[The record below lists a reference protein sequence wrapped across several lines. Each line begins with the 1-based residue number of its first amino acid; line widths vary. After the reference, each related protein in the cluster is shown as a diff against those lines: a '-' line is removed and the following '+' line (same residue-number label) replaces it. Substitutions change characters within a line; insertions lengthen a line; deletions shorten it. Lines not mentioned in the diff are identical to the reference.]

1 MIPSLRGMDCFAT
14 LAMTGTCRSDAG
26 VVIARNEVTR
36 CALSLRGAQRRGNLQ
51 SILNMNILSIN
62 NLAKIGREKPLFTGV
77 TFGIQDGEKAALIGR
92 NGTGK
97 STLLATIAGV
107 LQPDEGT
114 VVINKEA
121 GVSYLPQTPAF
132 LPDDTIREHIFK
144 NNSPKLAV
152 IREYE
157 EICEEMQK
165 SSAVVSTDSATEIS
179 SGLQHRYDDIMHK
192 MDVSDLWN
200 YEAQISS
207 ILSTLGITDMTRR
220 MGTLSGGMCKKVAL
234 AQVLVEDTK
243 LLLLDEPTNHLDI
256 TTIYWLQ
263 NYLHDTKRSVLMVT
277 HDRWF
282 LDAVCTNIYELARN
296 RLKLYEGNY
305 SQYLEK
311 KETEAEIE
319 ANTERRIES
328 VLRFEREWLLRG
340 PCARG
345 TKIKAR
351 IQRDEQLIN
360 REKFKSDKGFTF
372 EVKGKRLGGKVLEL
386 HNISKNYPKG
396 YVSEQGGGE
405 SLPLASAAD
414 TSSATPSPR
423 GVAPKTPEYVPV
435 INNFSYVFTKGQKI
449 GIFGDNGSGKSTF
462 LNIITGHLSP
472 DSGSVVVG
480 VNTKFG
486 YYTQN
491 PEFADTNLTVLEYIK
506 ETAEHM
512 TLNDGKKEVSASRF
526 LEEFGFEGKI
536 QHSPVSTLSGGERK
550 RLYLVR
556 LLLENPNF
564 LVLDEPTND
573 FDIFTMNILEQFL
586 ENYEGCLLLV
596 SHDRYF
602 MDKTVDSLFIME
614 DNGDISGFVGK
625 CSEYI
630 EYRDELKKSQQGDFK
645 GEKSPLGEG
654 VADKTGASGSERGLG
669 SEGENSPT
677 LNSPTMANNQ
687 TPQKKKLSFK
697 EQKEFEKLNEEIPAL
712 EAEQKTLEEKMAS
725 SDFEEVRKAGER
737 YKEIEALLEEKYP
750 RWEEL
755 AERA

>member
-1 MIPSLRGMDCFAT
+1 
-14 LAMTGTCRSDAG
+14 
-26 VVIARNEVTR
+26 
-36 CALSLRGAQRRGNLQ
+36 
-51 SILNMNILSIN
+51 MNILSIN
-62 NLAKIGREKPLFTGV
+62 NLSKIGREKPLFTEV
-77 TFGIQDGEKAALIGR
+77 SFGIQESEKAALIGR

-121 GVSYLPQTPAF
+121 GVSYLPQTPSF
-132 LPDDTIREHIFK
+132 NPEDTIREHIFK
-144 NNSPKLAV
+144 NDSPKLAV

-157 EICEEMQK
+157 EVCEEMAK
-165 SSAVVSTDSATEIS
+165 GAGAAN
-179 SGLQHRYDDIMHK
+179 RYEAIMHK
-192 MDVSDLWN
+192 MDTADLWN

-207 ILSTLGITDMTRR
+207 ILNTLGITDMSRR
-220 MGTLSGGMCKKVAL
+220 MGELSGGMCKKVAL

-256 TTIYWLQ
+256 TTIFWLQ

-282 LDAVCTNIYELARN
+282 LDAVCNNIYELARN
-296 RLKLYEGNY
+296 HLKLYVGNY

-360 REKFKSDKGFTF
+360 REKFQADKGFTF

-386 HNISKNYPKG
+386 HGISKNYSKG
-396 YVSEQGGGE
+396 YVNND
-405 SLPLASAAD
+405 SA
-414 TSSATPSPR
+414 
-423 GVAPKTPEYVPV
+423 V
-435 INNFSYVFTKGQKI
+435 IKNFSYTFTKGQKI

-462 LNIITGHLSP
+462 LNIITGQLAP
-472 DSGSVVVG
+472 DSGTVVIG
-480 VNTKFG
+480 ENTKFG

-491 PEFADTNLTVLEYIK
+491 PVFQDSSLTVLEYIK
-506 ETAEHM
+506 ETAERM
-512 TLNDGKKEVSASRF
+512 TLSNGKKEVSATKF

-550 RLYLVR
+550 KLYLVR

-573 FDIFTMNILEQFL
+573 FDIFTMNIFEQFL
-586 ENYEGCLLLV
+586 EGYGGCLLLV

-614 DNGDISGFVGK
+614 DDGSISGFVGK

-630 EYRDELKKSQQGDFK
+630 EYRE
-645 GEKSPLGEG
+645 EKRKEE
-654 VADKTGASGSERGLG
+654 K
-669 SEGENSPT
+669 EGEASPSLQPASQSSAT
-677 LNSPTMANNQ
+677 LSAGA
-687 TPQKKKLSFK
+687 TPATPPVSSQKKKLSFK
-697 EQKEFEKLNEEIPAL
+697 EQKEFEQLNEEIPAL
-712 EAEQKTLEEKMAS
+712 EAEQKALEEKMS
-725 SDFEEVRKAGER
+725 SSNFDEVRAAGER
-737 YKEIEALLEEKYP
+737 YKEIEALLEQKYP

>member
-1 MIPSLRGMDCFAT
+1 MSKKIHNNID
-14 LAMTGTCRSDAG
+14 
-26 VVIARNEVTR
+26 V
-36 CALSLRGAQRRGNLQ
+36 
-51 SILNMNILSIN
+51 NILSIN
-62 NLAKIGREKPLFTGV
+62 NLAKIGREKPLFTQV
-77 TFGIQDGEKAALIGR
+77 SFGIQEGEKAALIGR

-107 LQPDEGT
+107 LQPDEGS
-114 VVINKEA
+114 VVLNKEA
-121 GVSYLPQTPAF
+121 GVSYLPQN
-132 LPDDTIREHIFK
+132 PDFDCENTIREHIFK
-144 NNSPKLAV
+144 SNSPKLKL

-157 EICEEMQK
+157 ELCEEMAG
-165 SSAVVSTDSATEIS
+165 SGSGSE
-179 SGLQHRYDDIMHK
+179 GLQKRYEDSMLK
-192 MDVSDLWN
+192 MEQNDLWN

-207 ILSTLGITDMTRR
+207 ILATLGIKDLSLK
-220 MGTLSGGMCKKVAL
+220 MGTLSGGMIKKVAL

-263 NYLHDTKRSVLMVT
+263 NYLHDTKRAVLMVT

-282 LDAVCTNIYELARN
+282 LDAVCSNIYELARN
-296 RLKLYEGNY
+296 HLKLYEGNY
-305 SQYLEK
+305 SKYLEK
-311 KETEAEIE
+311 KEIEAEIE
-319 ANTERRIES
+319 ANAERRIES

-360 REKFKSDKGFTF
+360 REKFQADKGFTF
-372 EVKGKRLGGKVLEL
+372 EVKGKRLGGKILEL
-386 HNISKNYPKG
+386 HNISKNYLKG
-396 YVSEQGGGE
+396 NS
-405 SLPLASAAD
+405 
-414 TSSATPSPR
+414 
-423 GVAPKTPEYVPV
+423 PV
-435 INNFSYVFTKGQKI
+435 IKNFSYVFTKGQKI

-462 LNIITGHLSP
+462 LNIVTGNLKP
-472 DSGSVVVG
+472 DTGSIDVG
-480 VNTKFG
+480 INTKFG

-491 PEFADTNLTVLEYIK
+491 PIFKDTNLTVLEYIK

-526 LEEFGFEGKI
+526 AEEFGFEGKI

-550 RLYLVR
+550 RLFLVR

-573 FDIFTMNILEQFL
+573 FDIFTMNNLERFL
-586 ENYEGCLLLV
+586 EHYEGCLLLV

-614 DNGDISGFVGK
+614 ENGDISGFVGK

-630 EYRDELKKSQQGDFK
+630 EYREEIKK
-645 GEKSPLGEG
+645 EKQALRAASEPAEG
-654 VADKTGASGSERGLG
+654 VAEDRKAGW
-669 SEGENSPT
+669 SEGEASPSCGKT
-677 LNSPTMANNQ
+677 E
-687 TPQKKKLSFK
+687 KKKLSFK
-697 EQKEFEKLNEEIPAL
+697 EQKEFEQLNEEIPAL
-712 EAEQKTLEEKMAS
+712 EEEQKELEEKMALS
-725 SDFEEVRKAGER
+725 NFEEARAAGER
-737 YKEIEALLEEKYP
+737 YKEIAALLEEKYA

>member
-1 MIPSLRGMDCFAT
+1 
-14 LAMTGTCRSDAG
+14 
-26 VVIARNEVTR
+26 
-36 CALSLRGAQRRGNLQ
+36 
-51 SILNMNILSIN
+51 MNILSIN
-62 NLAKIGREKPLFTGV
+62 NLAKIGREKPLFTEV
-77 TFGIQDGEKAALIGR
+77 SFGIQEGEKAALIGR

-121 GVSYLPQTPAF
+121 GVSYLPQTPSF
-132 LPDDTIREHIFK
+132 NPDDTIREHIFK
-144 NNSPKLAV
+144 NDSPKLAV

-157 EICEEMQK
+157 EICEEMGTK
-165 SSAVVSTDSATEIS
+165 EASA
-179 SGLQHRYDDIMHK
+179 GLQTRYEAIMHK
-192 MDVSDLWN
+192 MDSGDLWN

-256 TTIYWLQ
+256 TTIFWLQ

-296 RLKLYEGNY
+296 KLKLYVGNY

-360 REKFKSDKGFTF
+360 REKFQADKGFTF

-386 HNISKNYPKG
+386 HGISKNYPKG
-396 YVSEQGGGE
+396 YVGE
-405 SLPLASAAD
+405 RLPLASEPVVSTGSTTA
-414 TSSATPSPR
+414 SSATPSNGGHPR
-423 GVAPKTPEYVPV
+423 NAPEYVPV
-435 INNFSYVFTKGQKI
+435 IKNFSYIFTKGQKI

-462 LNIITGHLSP
+462 LNIITGNLAP
-472 DSGSVVVG
+472 DSGTVVVG
-480 VNTKFG
+480 ENTKFG

-491 PEFADTNLTVLEYIK
+491 PVFKDTNLTVLEYIK

-512 TLNDGKKEVSASRF
+512 TLNDGKKEVSASKF

-536 QHSPVSTLSGGERK
+536 QHSPVSSLSGGERK

-564 LVLDEPTND
+564 LILDEPTND

-586 ENYEGCLLLV
+586 EGYQGCLLLV

-614 DNGDISGFVGK
+614 EDGNISGFVGK

-630 EYRDELKKSQQGDFK
+630 DYREEQKKNAVVK
-645 GEKSPLGEG
+645 
-654 VADKTGASGSERGLG
+654 SGSTVVEPAVPEPGRRVETTTTKNETP
-669 SEGENSPT
+669 SSAVVSIQPSAYSTNVSAPT
-677 LNSPTMANNQ
+677 
-687 TPQKKKLSFK
+687 QKKKLSFK
-697 EQKEFEKLNEEIPAL
+697 EQKEFEQLNEEIPAL
-712 EAEQKTLEEKMAS
+712 EAEQKALEAKMAS
-725 SDFEEVRKAGER
+725 SDFEEVRAAGDR

>member
-1 MIPSLRGMDCFAT
+1 
-14 LAMTGTCRSDAG
+14 
-26 VVIARNEVTR
+26 
-36 CALSLRGAQRRGNLQ
+36 
-51 SILNMNILSIN
+51 MNILSIN

-77 TFGIQDGEKAALIGR
+77 TFGIQEGEKAALIGR

-107 LQPDEGT
+107 LVPDEGT

-121 GVSYLPQTPAF
+121 GVSYLPQTPSF
-132 LPDDTIREHIFK
+132 NPDDTIREHIFK

-157 EICEEMQK
+157 EICEEMGTKEQ
-165 SSAVVSTDSATEIS
+165 SA
-179 SGLQHRYDDIMHK
+179 GLQTRYEQIMHK
-192 MDVSDLWN
+192 MDSGDLWN

-256 TTIYWLQ
+256 TTIFWLQ
-263 NYLHDTKRSVLMVT
+263 NYLHDTKRSILMVT

-296 RLKLYEGNY
+296 KLKLYVGNY

-360 REKFKSDKGFTF
+360 REKFQADKGFTF

-386 HNISKNYPKG
+386 HGISKNYPKG
-396 YVSEQGGGE
+396 YVGTNEGE
-405 SLPLASAAD
+405 SLPLAPAA
-414 TSSATPSPR
+414 SSATPSNGGHPR
-423 GVAPKTPEYVPV
+423 NAPEYVPV
-435 INNFSYVFTKGQKI
+435 IKNFSYIFTKGQKI

-462 LNIITGHLSP
+462 LNIITGQIAP
-472 DSGSVVVG
+472 DSGTVVVG
-480 VNTKFG
+480 ENTKFG

-491 PEFADTNLTVLEYIK
+491 PVFKNTNLTVLEYIK

-512 TLNDGKKEVSASRF
+512 TLNDGKKEVSATKF

-586 ENYEGCLLLV
+586 EGYQGCLLLV

-614 DNGDISGFVGK
+614 EDGNISGFVGK

-630 EYRDELKKSQQGDFK
+630 DYRE
-645 GEKSPLGEG
+645 EKRKEEKEDSSRTSANSTAGGVAGVSPAGEG
-654 VADKTGASGSERGLG
+654 GEQRSASQ
-669 SEGENSPT
+669 GETSP
-677 LNSPTMANNQ
+677 SS
-687 TPQKKKLSFK
+687 QKKKLSFK
-697 EQKEFEKLNEEIPAL
+697 EQKEFEQLNEEIPAL
-712 EAEQKTLEEKMAS
+712 EAEQKSLEEKMAS
-725 SDFEEVRKAGER
+725 SDFEKVRVAGER

>member
-1 MIPSLRGMDCFAT
+1 MSKKIHNNID
-14 LAMTGTCRSDAG
+14 
-26 VVIARNEVTR
+26 V
-36 CALSLRGAQRRGNLQ
+36 
-51 SILNMNILSIN
+51 NILSIN
-62 NLAKIGREKPLFTGV
+62 NLAKIGREKPLFTQV
-77 TFGIQDGEKAALIGR
+77 SFGIQEGEKAALIGR

-107 LQPDEGT
+107 LQPDEGS
-114 VVINKEA
+114 VVLNKEA
-121 GVSYLPQTPAF
+121 RVSYLPQN
-132 LPDDTIREHIFK
+132 PDFDCENTILEHIFK
-144 NNSPKLAV
+144 SNSPKLKL

-157 EICEEMQK
+157 ELCEEMAG
-165 SSAVVSTDSATEIS
+165 SGSGSE
-179 SGLQHRYDDIMHK
+179 GLQKRYEDSMLK
-192 MDVSDLWN
+192 MEQNDLWN

-207 ILSTLGITDMTRR
+207 ILATLGIKDLSLK
-220 MGTLSGGMCKKVAL
+220 MGTLSGGMIKKVAL

-263 NYLHDTKRSVLMVT
+263 NYLHDTKRAVLMVT

-282 LDAVCTNIYELARN
+282 LDAVCSNIYELARN
-296 RLKLYEGNY
+296 HLKLYEGNY
-305 SQYLEK
+305 SKYLEK
-311 KETEAEIE
+311 KEIEAEIE
-319 ANTERRIES
+319 ANAERRIES

-360 REKFKSDKGFTF
+360 REKFQADKGFTF
-372 EVKGKRLGGKVLEL
+372 EVKGKRLGGKILEL
-386 HNISKNYPKG
+386 HNISKNYLKG
-396 YVSEQGGGE
+396 NS
-405 SLPLASAAD
+405 
-414 TSSATPSPR
+414 
-423 GVAPKTPEYVPV
+423 PV
-435 INNFSYVFTKGQKI
+435 IKNFSYVFTKGQKI

-462 LNIITGHLSP
+462 LNIVTGNLKP
-472 DSGSVVVG
+472 DTGSIDIG
-480 VNTKFG
+480 INTKFG

-491 PEFADTNLTVLEYIK
+491 PVFKNTNLTVLEYIK

-550 RLYLVR
+550 RLFLVR

-573 FDIFTMNILEQFL
+573 FDIFTMNILERFL
-586 ENYEGCLLLV
+586 EHYEGCLLLV

-614 DNGDISGFVGK
+614 ENGDISGFVGK

-630 EYRDELKKSQQGDFK
+630 EYREELKK
-645 GEKSPLGEG
+645 EKQALRAASEPAEG
-654 VADKTGASGSERGLG
+654 VAEDRKAGW
-669 SEGENSPT
+669 SEGEASP
-677 LNSPTMANNQ
+677 SCGKME
-687 TPQKKKLSFK
+687 KKKLSFK
-697 EQKEFEKLNEEIPAL
+697 EQKEFEQLNEEIPAL
-712 EAEQKTLEEKMAS
+712 EEEQKELEEKMAS
-725 SDFEEVRKAGER
+725 SNFDEARAAGER
-737 YKEIEALLEEKYP
+737 YKKTAALLEEKYE

>member
-1 MIPSLRGMDCFAT
+1 
-14 LAMTGTCRSDAG
+14 
-26 VVIARNEVTR
+26 
-36 CALSLRGAQRRGNLQ
+36 
-51 SILNMNILSIN
+51 MNILSIN
-62 NLAKIGREKPLFTGV
+62 NLAKIGREKPLFTEV
-77 TFGIQDGEKAALIGR
+77 TFGIQEGEKAALIGR

-132 LPDDTIREHIFK
+132 NPDDTIREHIFK
-144 NNSPKLAV
+144 NNSPKLSV

-157 EICEEMQK
+157 EICEEM
-165 SSAVVSTDSATEIS
+165 ATRES
-179 SGLQHRYDDIMHK
+179 QSDGLQHRYEDIMHK
-192 MDVSDLWN
+192 MDVADLWN

-256 TTIYWLQ
+256 STIFWLQ

-296 RLKLYEGNY
+296 HLKLYEGNY

-360 REKFKSDKGFTF
+360 REKFKADKGFTF

-396 YVSEQGGGE
+396 YVG
-405 SLPLASAAD
+405 ASASHTEPNNCHAELV
-414 TSSATPSPR
+414 SASPNDR
-423 GVAPKTPEYVPV
+423 SRNKFGMTEEIVPV
-435 INNFSYVFTKGQKI
+435 IKDFSYVFTKGQKI

-462 LNIITGHLSP
+462 LNIITGNLAP
-472 DSGSVVVG
+472 DSGSIDIG

-491 PEFADTNLTVLEYIK
+491 PVFKDTNLTVLEYIK

-512 TLNDGKKEVSASRF
+512 TLNNGKKEVSATKF

-586 ENYEGCLLLV
+586 EGYEGCLLLV

-614 DNGDISGFVGK
+614 ENGDISGFVGK
-625 CSEYI
+625 CSDYI
-630 EYRDELKKSQQGDFK
+630 EYRDELKKEQALRAATEPAREGGEQRSASQ
-645 GEKSPLGEG
+645 GEPSP
-654 VADKTGASGSERGLG
+654 
-669 SEGENSPT
+669 SPAT
-677 LNSPTMANNQ
+677 N
-687 TPQKKKLSFK
+687 QKKKLSFK
-697 EQKEFEKLNEEIPAL
+697 EQKEFEQLNEEIPAL
-712 EAEQKTLEEKMAS
+712 EAEQKELEPKMAS
-725 SDFEEVRKAGER
+725 SDFEEVRKASER